1 MHEFEL
7 INNYFR
13 KLAKSK
19 YSLNLSDDVFFD
31 KSNRLVLSTDT
42 YVAGKHFIDFKKPDF
57 VIKKIIRASIS
68 DLLCKGVKPKY
79 YFISAS
85 GNKQTFNKKN
95 LKKISKSLNEEQR
108 KYKIILGGGD
118 TVFSNKLSFT
128 ITSIGFA
135 KEIIFRNKAKVNDD
149 IYVSGNIG
157 DSYSGLLVLRNK
169 LKISNIQKKYF
180 INKYYKPDLNVK
192 LSNKLISLASSSIDI
207 SDGLFSDLEKLLINI
222 KLPYKIYLTEIP
234 ISKILSKIL
243 NKKKLK
249 KLNFVSNGDDYQILF
264 TAPKINRLKI
274 KKLSKN
280 NGIRIT
286 RIGKIL
292 NTKQRSVILDDNLKP
307 ITLKNKG
314 YFHRF

>member
-31 KSNRLVLSTDT
+31 KSNRLALSTDT

-95 LKKISKSLNEEQR
+95 LKKISKSLNEEQK

-207 SDGLFSDLEKLLINI
+207 SDGLFTDLEKLLINI

>member
-31 KSNRLVLSTDT
+31 KSNSLVLSTDT

-95 LKKISKSLNEEQR
+95 LKKISKSLNEEQK

-135 KEIIFRNKAKVNDD
+135 KEIVFRNKAKVNDD

-180 INKYYKPDLNVK
+180 INQYYKPDLNVK

>member
-79 YFISAS
+79 YFISAA
-85 GNKQTFNKKN
+85 GNKHTFNKKN

-207 SDGLFSDLEKLLINI
+207 SDGLFTDLEKLLINI

>member
-31 KSNRLVLSTDT
+31 KSNSLVLSTDT

-95 LKKISKSLNEEQR
+95 LKKISKSLNEEQK

>member
-95 LKKISKSLNEEQR
+95 LKKISKSLNEEQK

-157 DSYSGLLVLRNK
+157 DSYAGLLVLRNK

-280 NGIRIT
+280 NEIRIT

>member
-95 LKKISKSLNEEQR
+95 LKKISKSLNEEQK

-128 ITSIGFA
+128 ITSIGFT

>member
-31 KSNRLVLSTDT
+31 KSNRLALSTDT
-42 YVAGKHFIDFKKPDF
+42 YVVGKHFIDFKKPDF

-95 LKKISKSLNEEQR
+95 LKKISKSLNEEQK

-128 ITSIGFA
+128 ITSIGFT

>member
-95 LKKISKSLNEEQR
+95 LKKISKSLNDEQK

-169 LKISNIQKKYF
+169 LKISSIQKKYF

-192 LSNKLISLASSSIDI
+192 LSSKLISLASSSIDI

-292 NTKQRSVILDDNLKP
+292 NIKQRSVILDDNLKP

>member
-1 MHEFEL
+1 
-7 INNYFR
+7 
-13 KLAKSK
+13 
-19 YSLNLSDDVFFD
+19 
-31 KSNRLVLSTDT
+31 
-42 YVAGKHFIDFKKPDF
+42 
-57 VIKKIIRASIS
+57 
-68 DLLCKGVKPKY
+68 LCKGVKPKY

-128 ITSIGFA
+128 ITSIGFT

-207 SDGLFSDLEKLLINI
+207 SDGLFTDLEKLLINI

-274 KKLSKN
+274 KKLSKS

>member
-207 SDGLFSDLEKLLINI
+207 SDGLFTDLEKLLINI

>member
-95 LKKISKSLNEEQR
+95 LKKISKSLNEEQK

>member
-192 LSNKLISLASSSIDI
+192 LSSKLISLASSSIDI